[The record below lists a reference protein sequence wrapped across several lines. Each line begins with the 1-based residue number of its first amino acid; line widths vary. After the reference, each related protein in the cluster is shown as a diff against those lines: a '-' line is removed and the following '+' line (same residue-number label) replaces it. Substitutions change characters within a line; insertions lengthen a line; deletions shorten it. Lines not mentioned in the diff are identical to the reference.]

1 MPKRDISQALAE
13 LEAGTVRDI
22 RMNLGGTVYAVV
34 RDSALKRA
42 LAILRN
48 LDARTGTV
56 DPRVKRE
63 RKRATRLARGE
74 I

>member
-13 LEAGTVRDI
+13 LADGISRTVRVNIDGI
-22 RMNLGGTVYAVV
+22 VYAVV
-34 RDSALKRA
+34 RDSSLKRA
-42 LAILRN
+42 VNILRDI
-48 LDARTGTV
+48 DARTGTV